1 MLVFVVAQLVAVYSD
16 RSGNRCF
23 TWNIACREGNA
34 GTMGEM
40 NAKAGLIKCTLITLG
55 CMSGSEHS
63 CRPGVMNIQVMI
75 GDGRLIACNIGG

>member
-1 MLVFVVAQLVAVYSD
+1 
-16 RSGNRCF
+16 
-23 TWNIACREGNA
+23 
-34 GTMGEM
+34 MGEM